1 MNIITR
7 CETLNGTRRMYARI
21 NLGPDEAI
29 LLIDLF
35 DEFMRFANGN
45 SVANV
50 SRLVSM
56 LFDDSTPE
64 FIMEYTGFLDNR
76 DFENGEYLDV
86 NCENGGIFVCPP
98 DMSIDRSYIFIAN
111 ICQMEIG
118 SEGVRWIGTTE
129 NGKYRTN
136 FLGWNI
142 LRELAVV
149 NDSVYMSCAEAT

>member
-1 MNIITR
+1 
-7 CETLNGTRRMYARI
+7 
-21 NLGPDEAI
+21 
-29 LLIDLF
+29 
-35 DEFMRFANGN
+35 
-45 SVANV
+45 
-50 SRLVSM
+50 
-56 LFDDSTPE
+56 
-64 FIMEYTGFLDNR
+64 
-76 DFENGEYLDV
+76 
-86 NCENGGIFVCPP
+86 
-98 DMSIDRSYIFIAN
+98 MSIDRSYIFIAN